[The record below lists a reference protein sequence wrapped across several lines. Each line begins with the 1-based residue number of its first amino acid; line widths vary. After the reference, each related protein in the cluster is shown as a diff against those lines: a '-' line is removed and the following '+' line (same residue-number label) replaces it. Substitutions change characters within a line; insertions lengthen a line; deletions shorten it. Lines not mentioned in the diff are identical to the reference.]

1 MSESDAFPQPEQPD
15 QSWDFGTTGRR
26 MSPKYSRIMNR
37 GYDYRELVPEA
48 SGGGTLLDHLSRRHR
63 HSTRE
68 EWRARVA
75 AGKVLVDGFVAEPET
90 AIRAGQ
96 SIVWR
101 RPPWE
106 EPEVPLS
113 WALLYRDDDVLG
125 VAKPAGLPTLP
136 GGGYLENTLWSLLRR
151 CHPEADPV
159 HRLDCGTSGVVLFA
173 RTHAAGAALAE
184 SFRQRRVAKTYRA
197 LVEGRPAQDAFAVTR
212 PIARV
217 DLPEGGSAWMA
228 APRDAA
234 GSRPA
239 RTQVR
244 VLERRDDGTT
254 LVEARPIT
262 GRPHQI
268 RIHLAAAGHPLA
280 GDPFY
285 VEGGGRRPGAL
296 RPGEGGFSLH
306 AARLEAP
313 HPGGTGTLAI
323 DCLPPPVLRLR
334 AEG

>member
-1 MSESDAFPQPEQPD
+1 
-15 QSWDFGTTGRR
+15 
-26 MSPKYSRIMNR
+26 MNQ
-37 GYDYRELVPEA
+37 GFDYREVVPEA
-48 SGGGTLLDHLSRRHR
+48 SAGGTLLDHLVRRHR

-68 EWRARVA
+68 EWRERVA
-75 AGKVLVDGFVAEPET
+75 AGRVLVDGVVAEPGT
-90 AIRAGQ
+90 ALRAGQ

-106 EPEVPLS
+106 EPEAPRSWVLLS
-113 WALLYRDDDVLG
+113 ADDDVLG

-151 CHPEADPV
+151 RHPEAAPV
-159 HRLDCGTSGVVLFA
+159 HRLDRGTSGVVLFA
-173 RTHAAGAALAE
+173 RHAAAGAALAE
-184 SFRQRRVAKTYRA
+184 SFRRRRVTKIYRA
-197 LVEGRPAQDAFAVTR
+197 LVEGRPATDAFVVTR
-212 PIARV
+212 PLARV

-228 APRDAA
+228 APHAA
-234 GSRPA
+234 PGSRAA
-239 RTQVR
+239 RTEVR
-244 VLERRDDGTT
+244 VLERRDDGTS

-285 VEGGGRRPGAL
+285 VEGGERRAGAL
-296 RPGEGGFSLH
+296 RPGEGGFLLH

-313 HPGGTGTLAI
+313 HPRGTGTLAI
-323 DCLPPPVLRLR
+323 DCPPPPGLRVR
-334 AEG
+334 A

>member
-1 MSESDAFPQPEQPD
+1 
-15 QSWDFGTTGRR
+15 
-26 MSPKYSRIMNR
+26 MNR
-37 GYDYRELVPEA
+37 GFDYREVVPDA
-48 SGGGTLLDHLSRRHR
+48 SAGGTLLDHLARRHR

-75 AGKVLVDGFVAEPET
+75 GGRVLVDGVVAESGT
-90 AIRAGQ
+90 ALRAGQ

-106 EPEVPLS
+106 EPEAPLS
-113 WALLYRDDDVLG
+113 WGLLYRDDDVLG

-151 CHPEADPV
+151 RHAEAAPV
-159 HRLDCGTSGVVLFA
+159 HRLDRGTSGVVLFA
-173 RTHAAGAALAE
+173 RHAVAGAALAE
-184 SFRQRRVAKTYRA
+184 SFRRRRVTKIYRA
-197 LVEGRPAQDAFAVTR
+197 LVEGQPAEDAFVVTR

-217 DLPEGGSAWMA
+217 DLPEGGPAWLA
-228 APRDAA
+228 APHDAA
-234 GSRPA
+234 GLRAA
-239 RTQVR
+239 RTEVR

-285 VEGGGRRPGAL
+285 VATGGRRAGAL
-296 RPGEGGFSLH
+296 RPGEGGFLLH

-313 HPGGTGTLAI
+313 HPRGTGTLAI
-323 DCLPPPVLRLR
+323 DCLPPPGLR
-334 AEG
+334 ARG

>member
-1 MSESDAFPQPEQPD
+1 
-15 QSWDFGTTGRR
+15 
-26 MSPKYSRIMNR
+26 MNR
-37 GYDYRELVPEA
+37 GFDYREVVPEVSA
-48 SGGGTLLDHLSRRHR
+48 GRTLLDHLARRHR

-75 AGKVLVDGFVAEPET
+75 AGRVLVDGVVAEPET
-90 AIRAGQ
+90 PMRTGQ

-113 WALLYRDDDVLG
+113 WALLYRDDHVLG

-136 GGGYLENTLWSLLRR
+136 GGGYLENTLWSRLRR
-151 CHPEADPV
+151 CHPEAAPV
-159 HRLDCGTSGVVLFA
+159 HRLDRGTSGVVLFA
-173 RTHAAGAALAE
+173 RTAAAGAALAE
-184 SFRQRRVAKTYRA
+184 MFRRRRVAKIYRA
-197 LVEGRPAQDAFAVTR
+197 LIAGRPAEDAFVVTV

-228 APRDAA
+228 APRDATGWRA
-234 GSRPA
+234 A
-239 RTQVR
+239 RTEVR
-244 VLERRDDGTT
+244 VLDRRDDGTT

-268 RIHLAAAGHPLA
+268 RIHLAAAGHPLV

-285 VEGGGRRPGAL
+285 VEGGGRRAGAL
-296 RPGEGGFSLH
+296 RPGEGGFLLH
-306 AARLEAP
+306 AARIEAP
-313 HPGGTGTLAI
+313 HPRGTGTLAI
-323 DCLPPPVLRLR
+323 DCLPPPGLR
-334 AEG
+334 AARETPSG